1 MTEKKEKDESNNE
14 KPKISVTDRRHWVGK
29 IDDEEVDDDKDLD
42 KRYPSFVEKL
52 KLEAEEK
59 DKRLREYIAAY
70 KTKTN
75 ETDELRQRLQREN
88 EARLEQIKANFFQ
101 KLIPIIDNLRR
112 ALEAAN
118 NDSGASSLKKGIEMT
133 LSQFIQELDSHG
145 VTKIEAVG
153 RPFDPKTD
161 EVLLTVETDDPGKEN
176 LVLEELEPGYMLKD
190 KLLKAVKVKVAKL
203 KAPSHNS

>member
-1 MTEKKEKDESNNE
+1 MTDKKKQEETENE
-14 KPKISVTDRRHWVGK
+14 KPKISVTDRRHWVDK
-29 IDDEEVDDDKDLD
+29 SDEEGIADEAALNE
-42 KRYPSFVEKL
+42 RYPSFVEKL
-52 KLEAEEK
+52 KQEAEEK

-70 KTKTN
+70 KTKSS

-101 KLIPIIDNLRR
+101 KLIPVFDNLRR

-118 NDSGASSLKKGIEMT
+118 NNSDSSSLKQGIDMT
-133 LSQFIQELDSHG
+133 LSQFMQEMGAHG
-145 VTKIEAVG
+145 VTTIDALG

-161 EVLLTVETDDPGKEN
+161 EVLMTEETDNPEKEN
-176 LVLEELEPGYMLKD
+176 LVLEILEPGYMLKD

-203 KAPSHNS
+203 KAPSQNP